1 MDLKV
6 VPKAMWLMLGL
17 LLLIAVLVI
26 VAIVNHVF

>member
-1 MDLKV
+1 MDLKA

-26 VAIVNHVF
+26 VAIINHVI